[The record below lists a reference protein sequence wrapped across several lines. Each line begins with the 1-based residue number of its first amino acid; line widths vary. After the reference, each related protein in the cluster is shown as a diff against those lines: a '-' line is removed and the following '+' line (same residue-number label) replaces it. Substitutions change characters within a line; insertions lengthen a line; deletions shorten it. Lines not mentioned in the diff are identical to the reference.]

1 MTGVRRCPGL
11 DDWMHRMRSRDEGYQ
26 DNTLIFSSGAW

>member
-11 DDWMHRMRSRDEGYQ
+11 EDWMHRDEGYQ
-26 DNTLIFSSGAW
+26 DNTLIFSLGAW